1 MLSLEEVIER
11 LKDRNLKSVSIGA
24 DVGYLSLLKLV
35 KYKSEKVEY
44 LTVRK
49 LSDYL
54 ERNL

>member
-1 MLSLEEVIER
+1 MLSLDEVIER